1 MKIQPV
7 GIDGCFLIN
16 HDVFP
21 DERGL
26 FREWFKASAL
36 DGIGIEFKIAQAN
49 FSVSKKGVIRGLHYS
64 LAPEGQSKLV
74 TCVQGGILDHLVDIR
89 VGSPTYLEKVCI
101 ALESDSGNSVL
112 IASGVAHGFSV
123 PRETSA
129 ISYLTTSEF
138 SSSFEK
144 GINPLDR
151 KLNVDWRLPEST
163 SSVISKADLD
173 ARDFEFALHNDLLPV
188 YSARKLHDA

>member
-1 MKIQPV
+1 MKIQPL

-36 DGIGIEFKIAQAN
+36 EEMGIEFRIAQAN
-49 FSVSKKGVIRGLHYS
+49 FSVSKRGVIRGLHYS

-89 VGSPTYLEKVCI
+89 VGSPTYLEKVCVE
-101 ALESDSGNSVL
+101 LEWNSGYSVL

-151 KLNVDWRLPEST
+151 NLNIDWRLPESIGG
-163 SSVISKADLD
+163 VISMVDLE
-173 ARDFEFALHNDLLPV
+173 ARDFEFALHNDLLPM
-188 YSARKLHDA
+188 YSAGKLHDA

>member
-1 MKIQPV
+1 MKIQPLE
-7 GIDGCFLIN
+7 IDGCFLIN

-36 DGIGIEFKIAQAN
+36 EDTGIEFKIAQAN

-74 TCVQGGILDHLVDIR
+74 TCVQGGILDQLVDIR
-89 VGSPTYLEKVCI
+89 VDSPTYLEKVCI
-101 ALESDSGNSVL
+101 ELESDSGNSVL

-123 PRETSA
+123 PRENSA

-151 KLNVDWRLPEST
+151 NINIDWRLPEAT
-163 SSVISKADLD
+163 DYVISKSDL
-173 ARDFEFALHNDLLPV
+173 AAMDFEFALHNDLLPK
-188 YSARKLHDA
+188 YSARKLHNA